1 MDGGKEGLRRSCGWM
16 TAFLL
21 IGFLSY
27 VNIKKLV
34 KTAGW
39 VTHTHEVL
47 GANEHFCRS

>member
-1 MDGGKEGLRRSCGWM
+1 M